1 MRKTDPLRQ
10 AERRQHILDAAIRCF
25 ARNGFHLTRTAEICT
40 EAGMSPGNLFHYFPS
55 KDAIIAAIVEDDQ
68 RASTARLALAAD
80 SDDAWGALLAIID
93 DTLRAYADPLFLR
106 ITLEIIAEA
115 VRNPALHDCVQAN
128 ESARRA
134 ALATLLSRATV
145 RGQVQLLDGDAD
157 TAADWLLLLLDGAF
171 GRAMVERPFQPGRY
185 RPLLLNA
192 LQTRVR
198 PLETPAGPG

>member
-1 MRKTDPLRQ
+1 MRKRDPIRQ

-25 ARNGFHLTRTAEICT
+25 ARNGFHLTRTAEICA

-93 DTLRAYADPLFLR
+93 ETLAAYAEPLFLR

-128 ESARRA
+128 EAARRA
-134 ALATLLSRATV
+134 ALATLISRATT
-145 RGQVQLLDGDAD
+145 RGQVQLDDDAT

-171 GRAMVERPFQPGRY
+171 GRAMVERPFQPERY

-198 PLETPAGPG
+198 PPETPAGPD